1 MNHIT
6 NDIKL
11 SNKSI
16 FFKDLFY
23 KTSLESISRDDAGS
37 GEMKIF
43 AQPQLEK
50 KSDTEFKV
58 TAIADVSSSSKEFI
72 LTASIWVKFEL
83 SLVHEELLDDAK
95 IKNVVQKI
103 FEDLVYK
110 FIQDFTEKTPFHMMT
125 SKP

>member
-1 MNHIT
+1 M

-23 KTSLESISRDDAGS
+23 KTSLDSISRDDIGG
-37 GEMKIF
+37 GEMQIL
-43 AQPQLEK
+43 AQPQIEK

-58 TAIADVSSSSKEFI
+58 TAIADVSSTSKEFI
-72 LTASIWVKFEL
+72 LTASIWVKFEF
-83 SLVHEELLDDAK
+83 SLVHAELPDDAK
-95 IKNVVQKI
+95 VKNVAQGI

-110 FIQDFTEKTPFHMMT
+110 FIQEFTERTPFHMTT